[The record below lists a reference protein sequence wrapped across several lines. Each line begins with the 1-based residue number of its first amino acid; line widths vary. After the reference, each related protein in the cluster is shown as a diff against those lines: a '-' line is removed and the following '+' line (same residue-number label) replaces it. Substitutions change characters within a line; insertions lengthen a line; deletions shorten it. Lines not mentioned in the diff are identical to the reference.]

1 MQTSE
6 WHRCE
11 LQLVGQAGVFYELRH
26 AEPNPLVA
34 SQVSTYKMT
43 KNSPDRLPENVFF
56 FVKHFVTREMTRML
70 GT

>member
-11 LQLVGQAGVFYELRH
+11 LQLVGQAGVFYEIRH
-26 AEPNPLVA
+26 AEPNLLVA
-34 SQVSTYKMT
+34 SRVFTYKT
-43 KNSPDRLPENVFF
+43 DKEFTRPSPRECFF
-56 FVKHFVTREMTRML
+56 FVIHFVTREMTRIL